1 MRKTFI
7 GAAGLAA
14 LLGCA
19 SPVLQKAP
27 PPMDRAAQAAA
38 FAASTQTYLVGTL
51 DPALDY
57 CIAHQSGG
65 IADRA
70 GLIAAG
76 FAATNSATMTKP
88 IAGNIGNPPT
98 GGSAFVVQT
107 SGCTIR
113 TNGFSIGARDLNDA
127 VDARFVAMGYT
138 AVTAKEKGRMGI
150 PEPYRGFRRGERV
163 LGVTNST
170 SGASGVPFVSI
181 NMQKL

>member
-1 MRKTFI
+1 MRGSLVAVT
-7 GAAGLAA
+7 GLGL

-19 SPVLQKAP
+19 SPVLQTP
-27 PPMDRAAQAAA
+27 QPLDRAAQAAA
-38 FAASTQTYLVGTL
+38 FVAATQSYLVQTL

-70 GLIAAG
+70 GLVAAG
-76 FAATNSATMTKP
+76 FIATNSATMTKP
-88 IAGNIGNPPT
+88 IAGNIGNPPSE
-98 GGSAFVVQT
+98 GSAFVVQT

-113 TNGFSIGARDLNDA
+113 TNGFSIGAHDLDEA
-127 VDARFVAMGYT
+127 VDARFVAAGYS
-138 AVTAKEKGRMGI
+138 AVSTEEKGRMGI
-150 PEPYRGFRRGERV
+150 PDPYRGFRRGERV